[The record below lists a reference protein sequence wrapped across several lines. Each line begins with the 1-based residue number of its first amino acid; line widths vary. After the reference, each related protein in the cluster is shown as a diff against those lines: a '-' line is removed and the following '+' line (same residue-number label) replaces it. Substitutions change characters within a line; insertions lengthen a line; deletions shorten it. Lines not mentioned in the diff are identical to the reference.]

1 MIIRSKAPLRIG
13 LAGGGTDVSPYCD
26 IYGGSILNACINMY
40 AYATIK
46 PRDDDKIEFRC
57 EDRGEFCTFNSVE
70 HLEIDGKFDLLKGA
84 YNRLIKDYIKKPLS
98 FTLTTY
104 VDAPAGSGL
113 GSSST
118 LVVAIVKAFQ
128 EYQNLP
134 LGEYDLAKLAWSI
147 EREDLKMAGGRQDQ
161 YAAAFGGF
169 NFMEFSANEKVLV
182 NPLRIRKEYVN
193 ELEFNVLL
201 YYTGTSRLS
210 AKIIESQ
217 VENTTKKDEKAIEAM
232 HKLKQQSLDMKEVLL
247 TGKLD
252 TIGELLAYGWE
263 NKKRTSSVISNA
275 VIDNIY
281 ETAMS
286 AGATGG
292 KISGAGGGGF
302 FMFYC
307 PNNTR
312 YRVIEEL
319 AKLGGEFRRFRFT
332 NLGAESWKMK

>member
-1 MIIRSKAPLRIG
+1 MIIRAKAPLRIG

-26 IYGGSILNACINMY
+26 IYGGTILNAGINMY
-40 AYATIK
+40 AYATIE
-46 PRDDDKIEFRC
+46 PREDNKIELIC
-57 EDRGEFCTFNSVE
+57 ADRKEHEIFSSVE
-70 HLEIDGKFDLLKGA
+70 NLEINGKFDLLTGV
-84 YNRLIKDYIKKPLS
+84 YNRIVNDFTKSPLS

-128 EYQNLP
+128 EWLNLP
-134 LGEYDLAKLAWSI
+134 LGEYDLANLAFSI
-147 EREDLKMAGGRQDQ
+147 EREDLRMAGGRQDQ
-161 YAAAFGGF
+161 YSAAFGGF
-169 NFMEFSANEKVLV
+169 NFMEFRKDGSVLV

-193 ELEFNVLL
+193 ELEFNILL

-210 AKIIESQ
+210 AEIIENQ
-217 VENTTKKDEKAIEAM
+217 IKNTNNNEKTALEAM
-232 HKLKQQSLDMKEVLL
+232 HKLKQYSYNMKEALL
-247 TGKLD
+247 RGN
-252 TIGELLAYGWE
+252 INAMGSLLYEGWE
-263 NKKRTSSVISNA
+263 NKKKMASSITNP
-275 VIDNIY
+275 VIDNIFN
-281 ETAMS
+281 TAIK

-312 YRVIEEL
+312 YTVIEHL
-319 AKLGGEFRRFRFT
+319 SKFGGEFRRFRFT
-332 NLGAESWKMK
+332 NIGAESWSIK

>member
-1 MIIRSKAPLRIG
+1 MIIRAKAPLRIG

-26 IYGGSILNACINMY
+26 EFGGTILNACINMY
-40 AYATIK
+40 AYATIE
-46 PRDDDKIEFRC
+46 PRNDGKIEFRC
-57 EDRGEFCTFNSVE
+57 EDRKEYASFDPKE
-70 HLEIDGKFDLLKGA
+70 ILEIDGKFDLLKGV
-84 YNRLIKDYIKKPLS
+84 YNRLVKDYIKKPLS

-128 EYQNLP
+128 EWQNLP
-134 LGEYDLAKLAWSI
+134 LGEYDLAQLAWSI

-169 NFMEFSANEKVLV
+169 NFMEFNGSKVLV
-182 NPLRIRKEYVN
+182 NPLRIKKEYIN
-193 ELEFNVLL
+193 ELEFNILL

-217 VENTTKKDEKAIEAM
+217 AENAKNKNEKAIEAM
-232 HKLKQQSLDMKEVLL
+232 HQLKKQSYDMKEALL
-247 TGKLD
+247 TGK
-252 TIGELLAYGWE
+252 ICKMGEILNDGWN
-263 NKKRTSSVISNA
+263 NKKQMSSVISSP

-281 ETAMS
+281 ETAIK
-286 AGATGG
+286 AGASGG

-312 YRVIEEL
+312 YKVIEEL
-319 AKLGGEFRRFRFT
+319 QKLGGEFRRFRFT
-332 NLGAESWKMK
+332 NIGAESWTIE